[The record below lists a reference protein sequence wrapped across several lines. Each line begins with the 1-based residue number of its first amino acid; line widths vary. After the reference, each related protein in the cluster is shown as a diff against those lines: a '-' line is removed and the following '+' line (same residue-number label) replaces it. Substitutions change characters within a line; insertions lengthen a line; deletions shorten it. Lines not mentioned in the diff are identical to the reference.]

1 MSDGVRVLV
10 FASQKGGSG
19 KTTLSGHI
27 AVEAERTGDGPVAL
41 IDTDPQGSL
50 SKWWNAR
57 AASTPAFAHAALD
70 ELDACLD
77 HLKASGFKLIVVD
90 TPPAVTQTISHV
102 VARADLVVVPTR
114 PSPHDLR
121 AVGPTVDIAD
131 SLRKPL
137 VFVVNSATPRA
148 RITSET
154 AVALSQHGV
163 VAPVT
168 LHHRVDFAASMIDGR
183 TVGDIDPTC
192 RSAQEVT
199 ALWLYMRDRLARLY
213 GGVDPSWAEK
223 PRADFSTAVLTP
235 EVGPEQRPAAVVDED
250 DDGWEPELP
259 AWANIAVANATAEK
273 RRAATASTG
282 TGAATALKMRP
293 AMPAPQND
301 ALQAERNALE
311 RRADNRGPPPGQPD
325 RRLPRSF
332 GRRSTH

>member
-1 MSDGVRVLV
+1 MADSVRVVVL
-10 FASQKGGSG
+10 ASQKGGSG

-27 AVEAERTGDGPVAL
+27 AVEAERAGDGPVAL

-50 SKWWNAR
+50 AKWWNAR
-57 AASTPAFAHAALD
+57 AAATPAFALASLD
-70 ELDACLD
+70 ELDGCLE
-77 HLKASGFKLIVVD
+77 HLKGLGFKLIVID

-131 SLRKPL
+131 SLGKAL

-183 TVGDIDPTC
+183 TVGDIQLESK
-192 RSAQEVT
+192 SAKEIS
-199 ALWLYMRDRLARLY
+199 ALWLYMRDRLARLN
-213 GGVDPSWAEK
+213 GGLDPHWAKK
-223 PRADFSTAVLTP
+223 PRADFSTVVLTP
-235 EVGPEQRPAAVVDED
+235 ESVSAPQIPAPVAANAAMDDED
-250 DDGWEPELP
+250 DWEPDLP
-259 AWANIAVANATAEK
+259 TWANVAVATMD
-273 RRAATASTG
+273 RRKAGSPAA
-282 TGAATALKMRP
+282 K
-293 AMPAPQND
+293 PAPQAARPTTNIEMPKPMKLD
-301 ALQAERNALE
+301 
-311 RRADNRGPPPGQPD
+311 RRKADRGPPVGVVD
-325 RRLPRSF
+325 RRQPRSF
-332 GRRSTH
+332 GRRTNP